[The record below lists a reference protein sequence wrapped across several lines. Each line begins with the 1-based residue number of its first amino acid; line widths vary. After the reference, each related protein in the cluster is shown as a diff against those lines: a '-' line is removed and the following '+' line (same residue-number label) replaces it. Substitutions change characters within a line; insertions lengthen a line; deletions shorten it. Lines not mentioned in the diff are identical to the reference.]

1 MCIPSYAALFHLES
15 TNPAT
20 AKMPLS
26 QRLIHTRVYGQA
38 LVITVTAAIMMFQK
52 SMDAEGAYR
61 MLHGQVVRQ
70 AHIPRSQKLRN
81 WCAAATH
88 PPPPPPPHAG
98 RPWSRA
104 ARAAAPSREE
114 RWCVRLPARAGRY
127 SNVGQEGQQGEGGEG
142 AERAP
147 EKELNSDLIM
157 PLIYVPLIP
166 LVVIGLRGRVA
177 PDRLQKISLGL
188 IGTGLL
194 HAGSVMFSD
203 SSLVMD

>member
-1 MCIPSYAALFHLES
+1 
-15 TNPAT
+15 
-20 AKMPLS
+20 MPLS

-70 AHIPRSQKLRN
+70 AHVPRSQKLRN
-81 WCAAATH
+81 W
-88 PPPPPPPHAG
+88 
-98 RPWSRA
+98 
-104 ARAAAPSREE
+104 
-114 RWCVRLPARAGRY
+114 Y
-127 SNVGQEGQQGEGGEG
+127 SNVGQEGQEGGEG

>member
-1 MCIPSYAALFHLES
+1 M
-15 TNPAT
+15 
-20 AKMPLS
+20 
-26 QRLIHTRVYGQA
+26 
-38 LVITVTAAIMMFQK
+38 
-52 SMDAEGAYR
+52 
-61 MLHGQVVRQ
+61 VV
-70 AHIPRSQKLRN
+70 
-81 WCAAATH
+81 C
-88 PPPPPPPHAG
+88 
-98 RPWSRA
+98 
-104 ARAAAPSREE
+104 
-114 RWCVRLPARAGRY
+114 AGRY
-127 SNVGQEGQQGEGGEG
+127 SNVGQEGQEGGEG